1 MNNLAIKITKAM
13 VASDYGLSAI
23 GIRGVYFDEALQ
35 IIQII
40 LSSKET
46 DRTSTI
52 LKRLKLLH
60 KHNPNTIEINKSATM
75 RCCENFNEES
85 CNCFYPD
92 VEEADYF
99 CQIQRSEY
107 LKETDYRN
115 TPEYKE
121 WRTAVFERDKYTC
134 QKCGLKHCVLNA
146 HHKKTYKKH
155 PELRFDVPNG
165 ETLCFDC
172 HQQKHRRRI

>member
-23 GIRGVYFDEALQ
+23 GTRGVYFDEALQ

-46 DRTSTI
+46 D
-52 LKRLKLLH
+52 
-60 KHNPNTIEINKSATM
+60 
-75 RCCENFNEES
+75 
-85 CNCFYPD
+85 
-92 VEEADYF
+92 
-99 CQIQRSEY
+99 
-107 LKETDYRN
+107 
-115 TPEYKE
+115 
-121 WRTAVFERDKYTC
+121 

>member
-1 MNNLAIKITKAM
+1 VNNLAIKITKAM

-23 GIRGVYFDEALQ
+23 GTRGVYFDEAL
-35 IIQII
+35 
-40 LSSKET
+40 
-46 DRTSTI
+46 
-52 LKRLKLLH
+52 
-60 KHNPNTIEINKSATM
+60 
-75 RCCENFNEES
+75 
-85 CNCFYPD
+85 
-92 VEEADYF
+92 
-99 CQIQRSEY
+99 
-107 LKETDYRN
+107 
-115 TPEYKE
+115 
-121 WRTAVFERDKYTC
+121 RTAVFERDKYTC